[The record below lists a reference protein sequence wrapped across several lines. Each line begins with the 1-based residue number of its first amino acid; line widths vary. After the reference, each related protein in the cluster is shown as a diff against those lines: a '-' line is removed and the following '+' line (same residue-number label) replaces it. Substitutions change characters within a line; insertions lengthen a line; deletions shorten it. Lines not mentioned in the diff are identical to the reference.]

1 MRVWAIVF
9 LVINGIGIVYF
20 PIKYFMQWIFMKLQ
34 YIIVSFGSLNR
45 HAALKQTVKTME
57 TNTTTIYNNQST
69 ITINKANNSIL

>member
-1 MRVWAIVF
+1 
-9 LVINGIGIVYF
+9 
-20 PIKYFMQWIFMKLQ
+20 MKLQ

-57 TNTTTIYNNQST
+57 TNTTTIYNQST